1 MKVTPLF
8 IIAMCLLIAIGLHGC
23 ASAPP
28 ELASAPPRPGM
39 TAFATLADS
48 GNPADMAA
56 AVVKTGI
63 AGYLHAAARMLRD
76 GEIDLAY
83 AQYCRREAVFMHG
96 LLGRALAARDL
107 QKIGEVA
114 GILETDRI
122 NLEIGHAKHP

>member
-1 MKVTPLF
+1 MKLTHLF
-8 IIAMCLLIAIGLHGC
+8 IFAMCLLVVLGLHGC
-23 ASAPP
+23 ATTDNQLAAAPEP
-28 ELASAPPRPGM
+28 QGI
-39 TAFATLADS
+39 TAFASLADS

-76 GEIDLAY
+76 GDIDLDFAK
-83 AQYCRREAVFMHG
+83 YCRREAVFMHG
-96 LLGRALAARDL
+96 LLDRALAARDL
-107 QKIGEVA
+107 NKIGEVA